1 MIEGSLAR
9 RYTRALFQLA
19 CDGSQEDA
27 VGVEVEQFFSDY
39 SKSALQQVLTNPSF
53 AVDTRKQILNQ
64 VAQSQKLSSLTVRFL
79 SLLLER
85 DRLGHLTGIVNCYRR
100 LLNEARGRVDAKV
113 VSAAALEPALVE
125 RVRGQLRSISGKEV
139 ILQQVV
145 DPELLGGL
153 QVELEGKIYDG
164 SVRTQLA
171 KMKQRIARGY

>member
-19 CDGSQEDA
+19 RDGGQEDA
-27 VGVEVEQFFSDY
+27 VGVEVEQFYADY
-39 SKSALQQVLTNPSF
+39 SNSALRQVLTNPAF
-53 AVDTRKQILNQ
+53 AVDTRKQILGQ

-113 VSAAALEPALVE
+113 VSATALDAAMVE

-145 DPELLGGL
+145 DPEVLGGL

>member
-19 CDGSQEDA
+19 RDGGQEDA
-27 VGVEVEQFFSDY
+27 VGVEVEQFHADY
-39 SKSALQQVLTNPSF
+39 SKSALQQVLTNPAF
-53 AVDTRKQILNQ
+53 GVETRKQILNQ
-64 VAQSQKLSSLTVRFL
+64 VAQSQKLSSLTLRFL

-85 DRLGHLTGIVNCYRR
+85 DRLGHLNGIVNCYRR

-113 VSAAALEPALVE
+113 VSATALEPAMVE
-125 RVRGQLRSISGKEV
+125 RVRAQLRSISGKQV
-139 ILQQVV
+139 ILQQIV

-164 SVRTQLA
+164 SVRTQLE

>member
-9 RYTRALFQLA
+9 RYTKALFQLA
-19 CDGSQEDA
+19 RDGGQEDA
-27 VGVEVEQFFSDY
+27 VGVEVEQFHADYNRSDL
-39 SKSALQQVLTNPSF
+39 KLVLSNPAF
-53 AVDTRKQILNQ
+53 AVENRKQILHQ

-113 VSAAALEPALVE
+113 VSATTLEPALVE
-125 RVRGQLRSISGKEV
+125 RVRGQLRAISGKDV

-164 SVRTQLA
+164 SVRTQLE

>member
-9 RYTRALFQLA
+9 RYTKALFQLA
-19 CDGSQEDA
+19 RDGGQEDA
-27 VGVEVEQFFSDY
+27 VGVEVAQFYADY
-39 SKSALQQVLTNPSF
+39 SKSALQQVLTNPAF

-113 VSAAALEPALVE
+113 VSPTALEPEMVE
-125 RVRGQLRSISGKEV
+125 RVRAQLRSISGKEV
-139 ILQQVV
+139 ILQEVV